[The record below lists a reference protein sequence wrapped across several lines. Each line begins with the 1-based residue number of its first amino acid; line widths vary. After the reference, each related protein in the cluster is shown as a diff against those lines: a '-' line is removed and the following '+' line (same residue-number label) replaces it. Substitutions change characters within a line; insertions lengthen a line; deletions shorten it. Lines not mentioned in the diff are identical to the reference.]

1 MPTSSTAASTPSTVW
16 LTRGRHTGSAPG
28 EVLRGHLQRLKE
40 AEEIVDFLELPEDA
54 RPEGRFV
61 FEARWLVAGELTVR
75 ARLELDEEADRE
87 QMRAWSLVA
96 EAESPWDRRWPS
108 PATRFWPEDPW
119 EIDGEWD
126 HTRAPGLRLRAA
138 NALPSDDKDLR
149 RVLKNAAQDDWSI
162 HLVVHEAMTPDAQG
176 RLPLTRFLTDGL
188 RDRVVEH
195 RAAPQQLRAVNW
207 ALKDSGAELPRGG
220 AVILPQGDADPA
232 DFAVRTVFLDGSEPA
247 EVVDAVH
254 RFATLPRQLPDGAD
268 VLLTALREDWHLL
281 TLREELDRERQ
292 LVAMYAEALEAMTKS
307 RDLYREAAER
317 AHEALEVF
325 RESAKAVDGA
335 PEPAPAR
342 PASSPFQQLTRT
354 FERFKLPKK
363 PDEQGRED

>member
-1 MPTSSTAASTPSTVW
+1 MPTSSTAAPTPSTVW
-16 LTRGRHTGSAPG
+16 LSRGRHTGSAPG
-28 EVLRGHLQRLKE
+28 EVLRGHLQRLKDT
-40 AEEIVDFLELPEDA
+40 EEIVDFLELPQDA

-61 FEARWLVAGELTVR
+61 FEARWLVAQELTVR
-75 ARLELDEEADRE
+75 ARLELEEDADRE
-87 QMRAWSLVA
+87 QTRTWSLIA
-96 EAESPWDRRWPS
+96 EAEAPWNRRWPS

-126 HTRAPGLRLRAA
+126 HTRTPGLRFREA
-138 NALPSDDKDLR
+138 NTLPSDDKDLR
-149 RVLKNAAQDDWSI
+149 RVLKAAAQDDWSI
-162 HLVVHEAMTPDAQG
+162 HLVVHEAMTPDERG

-247 EVVDAVH
+247 EVVEAVN
-254 RFATLPRQLPDGAD
+254 RFAALPRQLPDGAD
-268 VLLTALREDWHLL
+268 ALLTALREDWHLL

-292 LVAMYAEALEAMTKS
+292 LVAMYAEALDAMTKS

-325 RESAKAVDGA
+325 QESAGAVDSA

-342 PASSPFQQLTRT
+342 PASSPFQHLTRT

-363 PDEQGRED
+363 PED